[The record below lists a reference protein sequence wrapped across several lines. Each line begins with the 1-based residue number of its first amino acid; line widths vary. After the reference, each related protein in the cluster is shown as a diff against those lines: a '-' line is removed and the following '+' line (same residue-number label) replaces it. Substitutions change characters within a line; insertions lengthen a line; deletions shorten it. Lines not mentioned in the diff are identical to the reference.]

1 MENQINH
8 YKTKTFTVIIVQE
21 NNSQITMIII
31 DNNHLIEITIVE
43 SLQIEEIHK
52 KNSRKLDI
60 EDQTVK
66 ITNIEIFIQD
76 QIQTEVIHQITIKI
90 FLI

>member
-21 NNSQITMIII
+21 NNSQITMITI
-31 DNNHLIEITIVE
+31 DSNHLIEITIVE

-76 QIQTEVIHQITIKI
+76 QIQTETKTTR
-90 FLI
+90 